1 MHVSIFPTPKKLNVK
16 EGAFALYNASIYVDK
31 TFDYRVKKAAIKLR
45 SIISESTGNF
55 HKFAVLTDKA
65 TKGIVI
71 KFNENID
78 EQAYVINAND
88 TVLTVESGDD
98 AGAFYGIQTLIQL
111 VNANGMA
118 LPIVEIE
125 DCPDLKHRGFYH
137 DATRGRVPSV
147 DGVKEIIDQIALTKM
162 NSLQLYV
169 EHPFEFLEFSN
180 VGNTYDDILTA
191 EDMLEIDQY
200 CYDNFIDFV
209 PSLSCF
215 GHLYELLMK
224 PEYKELCELSDYQ
237 PTEHFF
243 RERMAH
249 HTINPSDPRS
259 FELICSLIDQYL
271 PLFRSQY
278 FNICC
283 DETWDL
289 CKGKNA
295 GKDTAELYI
304 GFVSKLCEHVT
315 GLGKTV
321 MMWGDIA
328 LKHPEMLSHIPKG
341 TIMLNWGYDKEPD
354 ISRIEK
360 IAAANIPQIVCP
372 GNTAWHRFMED
383 PTVSVSNITIMNKAA
398 VDNKAIGMLN
408 TNWGDCGHAAPFL
421 CTLYG
426 TLIGAE
432 TSWNVSTEINEDY
445 EKRASKF
452 LYGVDENIIPMYAEV
467 AHKAYWTAPWH
478 RFYEWLFNRQPIWY
492 EGTQKDCM
500 DSIVLCEDFI
510 ERLEALSGD
519 SERLQAI
526 IIAVKG
532 NILLNNC
539 LLYIAPDCKPVV
551 DVKEY
556 LYDWFEDYAKLW
568 LSDSKPSELCEIIK
582 YFEEIL
588 R

>member
-1 MHVSIFPTPKKLNVK
+1 MHTSIFPTPKKIEVTD
-16 EGAFALYNASIYVDK
+16 GVFQLYNASIYVDK
-31 TFDYRVKKAAIKLR
+31 AFDYRVKKAALKLR
-45 SIISESTGNF
+45 SLISDSTGNF
-55 HKFAVLTDKA
+55 HKFAVLTDNVA
-65 TKGIVI
+65 SGIII
-71 KFNENID
+71 KHNAEIKS
-78 EQAYVINAND
+78 QAYTITTID
-88 TVLTVESGDD
+88 CSMTVEAGDD
-98 AGAFYGIQTLIQL
+98 AGAFYGIQSLIQL
-111 VNANGMA
+111 VNQNGMA
-118 LPIVEIE
+118 LPMVQIE
-125 DCPDLKHRGFYH
+125 DCPDLKYRGFYH

-147 DGVKEIIDQIALTKM
+147 SGVKEIVDQIALTKM

-191 EDMLEIDQY
+191 EDLFEIDQY
-200 CYDNFIDFV
+200 CYDNFIDFI

-224 PEYKELCELSDYQ
+224 PEYKELCELPDYK
-237 PTEHFF
+237 PTQHFF

-289 CKGKNA
+289 GKGRNE
-295 GKDTAELYI
+295 GKDPAELYI

-315 GLGKTV
+315 SLGKTV

-328 LKHPEMLSHIPKG
+328 LKHPEMLTKIPEG
-341 TIMLNWGYDKEPD
+341 TIMLNWGYDEKPD
-354 ISRIEK
+354 ITRIEK
-360 IAAANIPQIVCP
+360 ISSIGIPQIVCP
-372 GNTAWHRFMED
+372 GNSSWLRFMEE
-383 PTVSVSNITIMNKAA
+383 PSTAVPNITTMNKAA
-398 VDNKAIGMLN
+398 IKYGALGMLN
-408 TNWGDCGHAAPFL
+408 TNWGDCGHPASFK
-421 CTLYG
+421 CCLYG

-432 TSWNVSTEINEDY
+432 TSWNISTEINEDY

-452 LYGVDENIIPMYAEV
+452 LFGIDENIIPMYTEV
-467 AHKAYWTAPWH
+467 AIKSFWTAPWF
-478 RFYEWLFNRQPIWY
+478 RFYEWLFTRNPIWY
-492 EGTQKDCM
+492 EDTQKDCLEA
-500 DSIVLCEDFI
+500 IALCEDYI
-510 ERLEALSGD
+510 ERLENLSGKRD
-519 SERLQAI
+519 I
-526 IIAVKG
+526 IDHLIVAAKG

-539 LLYIAPDCKPVV
+539 LLYIAPDCKPIV
-551 DVKEY
+551 DVNAY
-556 LYDWFEDYAKLW
+556 LYDWFKEYAELW

>member
-1 MHVSIFPTPKKLNVK
+1 MQTSIFPTPKKLIVK
-16 EGAFALYNASIYVDK
+16 DGALRLYNLGIYVDNA
-31 TFDYRVKKAAIKLR
+31 FDYRVKKAAVKLR
-45 SIISESTGNF
+45 GLISEATGNF
-55 HKFAVLTDKA
+55 HKFAVLGDDVKS
-65 TKGIVI
+65 GIMIKYNAVI
-71 KFNENID
+71 KS
-78 EQAYVINAND
+78 QAYNITTTDSA
-88 TVLTVESGDD
+88 LTVEAGDD

-111 VNANGMA
+111 VNSNGMA
-118 LPIVEIE
+118 LPLVEIE
-125 DCPDLKHRGFYH
+125 DWPDLAYRGFYH

-147 DGVKEIIDQIALTKM
+147 DGVKKIVDQIALTKM

-200 CYDNFIDFV
+200 CYDNFIDFI

-215 GHLYELLMK
+215 GHLYELMMK
-224 PEYKELCELSDYQ
+224 PEYKELCELPDYEPQ
-237 PTEHFF
+237 KHFF
-243 RERMAH
+243 RERMEH

-259 FELICSLIDQYL
+259 LELICSLIDQYL
-271 PLFRSQY
+271 PLFRTKY

-289 CKGKNA
+289 GKGRND
-295 GKDTAELYI
+295 GKDPAELYI
-304 GFVSKLCEHVT
+304 NFVSKLCEHVT
-315 GLGKTV
+315 SLGKTV

-341 TIMLNWGYDKEPD
+341 TIMLNWEYEKEPD
-354 ISRIEK
+354 INRIDK
-360 IAAANIPQIVCP
+360 IAEVGIPQIVCP

-383 PTVSVSNITIMNKAA
+383 PTISVSNITAMNKSAA
-398 VDNKAIGMLN
+398 DNKAIGMLN
-408 TNWGDCGHAAPFL
+408 TNWGDCGHAAPFK

-467 AHKAYWTAPWH
+467 AHKTYWTAPWT

-510 ERLEALSGD
+510 ERLESLSGD

-539 LLYIAPDCKPVV
+539 LLHIAPNCKPVI

-556 LYDWFEDYAKLW
+556 LYEWFNDYSRLW
-568 LSDSKPSELCEIIK
+568 LNDSKPSELYEILK
-582 YFEEIL
+582 YFEDIL

>member
-1 MHVSIFPTPKKLNVK
+1 MQVSIFPTPKKLNVK
-16 EGAFALYNASIYVDK
+16 DGAFRLYNAAVYVDK
-31 TFDYRVKKAAIKLR
+31 AFDYRVKKAAVKLR
-45 SIISESTGNF
+45 GIISEATGNF
-55 HKFAVLTDKA
+55 HKFAVLTEKA
-65 TKGIVI
+65 QDGILI
-71 KFNENID
+71 KFNPSIKP
-78 EQAYVINAND
+78 QAYNITTTD
-88 TVLTVESGDD
+88 TALIIE
-98 AGAFYGIQTLIQL
+98 AGEDSCAFYGIQTVIQL
-111 VNANGMA
+111 VNSNGMA
-118 LPIVEIE
+118 LPMVDI
-125 DCPDLKHRGFYH
+125 DDYPDLEYRGFYH

-147 DGVKEIIDQIALTKM
+147 EGVKEIVDQIALTKM

-191 EDMLEIDQY
+191 EDLLEIDQY

-224 PEYKELCELSDYQ
+224 PEYKELCELADYK
-237 PTEHFF
+237 PTKHFF
-243 RERMAH
+243 RERMEH
-249 HTINPSDPRS
+249 HTINPTDPRS
-259 FELICSLIDQYL
+259 FELVCSLIDQYL
-271 PLFRSQY
+271 PLFRSKY

-283 DETWDL
+283 DETFDL
-289 CKGKNA
+289 GKGRNA
-295 GKDTAELYI
+295 GKDTVELYI
-304 GFVSKLCEHVT
+304 SFVSKLCEHVT

-328 LKHPEMLSHIPKG
+328 LKYPEMLSKIPQG
-341 TIMLNWGYDKEPD
+341 TIMLNWGYDKDPD

-360 IAAANIPQIVCP
+360 IKECGIPQIVCP
-372 GNTAWHRFMED
+372 GNSGWHRFMED
-383 PTVSVSNITIMNKAA
+383 PTVAVPNITIMNKAA
-398 VDNKAIGMLN
+398 VDNNAIGMLN
-408 TNWGDCGHAAPFL
+408 TNWGDCGHSAPFMA
-421 CTLYG
+421 TLYG

-467 AHKAYWTAPWH
+467 AHKTYRTAPWT
-478 RFYEWLFNRQPIWY
+478 RFYEWFFNRQPIWY

-510 ERLEALSGD
+510 ERLESLSGD
-519 SERLQAI
+519 NDRIQAI
-526 IIAVKG
+526 ITAVKG

-551 DVKEY
+551 NVKDY
-556 LYDWFEDYAKLW
+556 LYEWFEDYAKLW
-568 LSDSKPSELCEIIK
+568 LSDSKPSELCEIVK